1 MQLTKGFEQAA
12 CIIALLCTQDR
23 RIPLTTAVIHKRL
36 TGSETYLRKIMRKL
50 VLAGLV
56 TSIPGNN
63 GGFRLAKDPSEIS
76 LLDIV
81 EASEGTIKTY
91 PDMGF
96 IENIFSDARP
106 IAKRGKNV
114 LNETFQNADNLWRN
128 YLKQQSLSD
137 ILVQIMGEPTVPG
150 IDWNGSDAELQANFL
165 ELNKKIENAES
176 NLNDD

>member
-23 RIPLTTAVIHKRL
+23 KVPLTTAVIHKRL
-36 TGSETYLRKIMRKL
+36 TGSEAYLRKIMRKL

-63 GGFRLAKDPSEIS
+63 GGFRLAKDPSKIS

-106 IAKRGKNV
+106 IAERGKDV
-114 LNETFQNADNLWRN
+114 LNKTFQSADDLWRN
-128 YLKQQSLSD
+128 YLKEQSLSD
-137 ILVQIMGEPTVPG
+137 ILMQIMGEPAAPG
-150 IDWNGSDAELQANFL
+150 IDWNGSDSELQANFL
-165 ELNKKIENAES
+165 KLNQKIDNVS
-176 NLNDD
+176 TDLNGD